1 MRARRVISSVAVQQ
15 PEPASAQPTLPRC
28 DNNIEHLEQDIQEKS
43 LTQSSQ
49 PGVVPVT
56 DLTEST
62 TDDQMA
68 MDIKCQ
74 DDQFD
79 HFEEVQE
86 SGAARLEAVCLDS
99 SPDVSC
105 VVDNSEILTS
115 FFHED
120 DRCVAFHDV
129 HPQAPFTSL

>member
-1 MRARRVISSVAVQQ
+1 METYACLSVRLLCVCMYVCLITLHTRRVISSVAVQQ

-28 DNNIEHLEQDIQEKS
+28 DNNIEHLEQDIQVKS

-68 MDIKCQ
+68 VDIKCQ

-86 SGAARLEAVCLDS
+86 R
-99 SPDVSC
+99 
-105 VVDNSEILTS
+105 
-115 FFHED
+115 
-120 DRCVAFHDV
+120 
-129 HPQAPFTSL
+129 